1 MNSRAFGDEKM
12 TLPGLRMD
20 DPRTEGGASAGAG
33 LYPGQNAGFGRPI
46 YHLAGKHYENTIK
59 KSTLTNTYKYCENI
73 IKHVFVVHLRPV
85 VDVIGALVVRMW
97 MILDVFTVCQIPSI
111 DS

>member
-1 MNSRAFGDEKM
+1 MKTPF
-12 TLPGLRMD
+12 
-20 DPRTEGGASAGAG
+20 
-33 LYPGQNAGFGRPI
+33 
-46 YHLAGKHYENTIK
+46 K